1 MTPASPQHILGADLS
16 ALAAAF
22 RRDGYT
28 DASCEEVQSLTRALG
43 LPPPQVTLSALNAPP
58 ALRTHTALWALGLPV
73 PEVELAPLLGPP
85 LLERLITLG
94 ILNRG
99 AGAIRAEFSVIPSDG
114 LLTTRD
120 FDAVITG
127 KPAGD
132 DYVLGI
138 GPSTRRLAA
147 LMVPTP
153 GGLTLDLGTGQGFLA
168 ITASQWS
175 SRVIATD
182 VNRRALSAAAFSANI
197 SGRTNIEFREG
208 SYFEPVAD
216 LRGRCN
222 LILCNPPFVIQP
234 SGDRVCFTGTERG
247 DRCIQHLVEE
257 GPAYLAPGG
266 WLSVLGNWTH
276 TDESDWADT
285 PMQWAKGRQCDVWI
299 IRRQSWSPRAY
310 AQSWIDELTR
320 NGASADRPPVLDEWL
335 AYYESLGIRRITMG
349 AVVMHRREGKNWAR
363 FDTLFSDSAGDAGPQ
378 AAQLF
383 ENQTTLNDLSPELL
397 LHRAI
402 VPVRGLE
409 IDLRHRFGEQG
420 FAPASITLRNTT
432 GFPMPLS
439 VQLGALEVVRRLDG
453 ARSLAQIAS
462 EVAQA
467 HGGDPASLAPGI
479 ASLGMELL
487 RLGHARL
494 AD

>member
-1 MTPASPQHILGADLS
+1 MTPASTQLILGADLS

-28 DASCEEVQSLTRALG
+28 DAACDEVQSLTRALG
-43 LPPPQVTLSALNAPP
+43 LPPPDVTLRALNAPP
-58 ALRTHTALWALGLPV
+58 PLRAHVALWALGLPV
-73 PEVELAPLLGPP
+73 SHTELAAVLGEPLVEQLAG
-85 LLERLITLG
+85 LG
-94 ILNRG
+94 ILKRDA
-99 AGAIRAEFSVIPSDG
+99 AGLRAEFSIIPSDG
-114 LLTTRD
+114 FLTTRD
-120 FDAVITG
+120 FDAVLTG

-147 LMVPTP
+147 LMVPAR
-153 GGLTLDLGTGQGFLA
+153 GGITLDLGTGQGFLA
-168 ITASQWS
+168 LTTSQWS

-182 VNRRALSAAAFSANI
+182 VNRRALSAAALSANI

-208 SYFEPVAD
+208 SFFEPVAD
-216 LRGRCN
+216 LRGLCN

-234 SGDRVCFTGTERG
+234 SGDRVCFTGTQRG

-257 GPAYLAPGG
+257 GPSFLAPGG
-266 WLSVLGNWTH
+266 WLCVLGNWTH

-285 PMQWAKGRQCDVWI
+285 PMQWARGRRCDVWI

-349 AVVMHRREGKNWAR
+349 AVVMHRREGENWAR
-363 FDTLFSDSAGDAGPQ
+363 FDTLFTDSAGDAGPQ
-378 AAQLF
+378 VAQLF
-383 ENQTTLNDLSPELL
+383 ENQTAINDLTPERLL
-397 LHRAI
+397 ERTLL
-402 VPVRGLE
+402 PVAGLE

-439 VQLGALEVVRRLDG
+439 VQLGALEVVRRLDTAHTLG
-453 ARSLAQIAS
+453 QIAT

>member
-1 MTPASPQHILGADLS
+1 MTPAGTQEILGADLS

-22 RRDGYT
+22 QRDGYT
-28 DASCEEVQSLTRALG
+28 DAACDEVQSLTRALG
-43 LPPPQVTLSALNAPP
+43 LPPPEVTLRALDAPP
-58 ALRTHTALWALGLPV
+58 PLRTHVALWALGLPV
-73 PEVELAPLLGPP
+73 APPDIEAVLGKPLAQRLLG
-85 LLERLITLG
+85 LG
-94 ILNRG
+94 VLRRDAPG
-99 AGAIRAEFSVIPSDG
+99 IRAEFSIIPSDG

-120 FDAVITG
+120 FDAVLTG

-168 ITASQWS
+168 LCASQWS

-182 VNRRALSAAAFSANI
+182 VNRRALCAAALSANI

-208 SYFEPVAD
+208 SFFEPVAD
-216 LRGRCN
+216 LRGLCN

-247 DRCIQHLVEE
+247 DHCIRHLVEE
-257 GPAYLAPGG
+257 GPSYLAPGG
-266 WLSVLGNWTH
+266 WLCVLGNWVH
-276 TDESDWADT
+276 TDEADWADT
-285 PMQWAKGRQCDVWI
+285 PMQWARGKGCDVWI

-320 NGASADRPPVLDEWL
+320 NGASADRPPVLNEWL

-349 AVVMHRREGKNWAR
+349 AVVMHRRSGENWAR
-363 FDTLFSDSAGDAGPQ
+363 FDTLFSDSAGDAGSQ
-378 AAQLF
+378 IAQLF
-383 ENQTTLNDLSPELL
+383 ENQTTLNDLTPELL
-397 LHRAI
+397 LGR
-402 VPVRGLE
+402 VLLPVRGLE
-409 IDLRHRFGEQG
+409 IDVRNRFGEQG
-420 FAPASITLRNTT
+420 FAPASITLRSTG

-453 ARSLAQIAS
+453 VHSLAHIAS
-462 EVAQA
+462 EVAHA

-479 ASLGMELL
+479 ATLGMELL
-487 RLGHARL
+487 RLGLARA

>member
-1 MTPASPQHILGADLS
+1 MTPASTQDILGADLS

-22 RRDGYT
+22 HRDGYT
-28 DASCEEVQSLTRALG
+28 EASCEEVQSLTRALG
-43 LPPPQVTLSALNAPP
+43 LPPPDVTLRAFKASP
-58 ALRTHTALWALGLPV
+58 ALRTHTALWALGLTV
-73 PEVELAPLLGPP
+73 PERDLAPLLGGP
-85 LLERLITLG
+85 LFERLVGLG
-94 ILNRG
+94 LLHRG
-99 AGAIRAEFSVIPSDG
+99 PEGVRAELSVIPSDG
-114 LLTTRD
+114 FLTTRD
-120 FDAVITG
+120 FDAVLTG

-168 ITASQWS
+168 LSASQWS

-182 VNRRALSAAAFSANI
+182 VNRRALSAAAFSVNI

-208 SYFEPVAD
+208 SYFEPVGD
-216 LRGRCN
+216 LRGQCN

-276 TDESDWADT
+276 TDEADWADT
-285 PMQWAKGRQCDVWI
+285 PMQWARGTGCDVWI

-335 AYYESLGIRRITMG
+335 EYYESLGIRRITMG
-349 AVVMHRREGKNWAR
+349 AVVMHRRAGENWAR
-363 FDTLFSDSAGDAGPQ
+363 FDTLFSDSVGDAGPQ
-378 AAQLF
+378 VAQLF
-383 ENQTTLNDLSPELL
+383 ENQTALNDLTPDLVL
-397 LHRAI
+397 QRAL

-409 IDLRHRFGEQG
+409 IDLRHRFAEQG
-420 FAPASITLRNTT
+420 FAPASITLRNTV

-453 ARSLAQIAS
+453 VRPLAEIAREIA
-462 EVAQA
+462 AA
-467 HGGDPASLAPGI
+467 HGGDASSLAPGI
-479 ASLGMELL
+479 ANLGLELL

-494 AD
+494 AG